1 MPDTPT
7 DADQRQARRGGP
19 SGAGEGASAAVPPVP
34 TAPPAAVP
42 ADMHPPADVPGA
54 APRETLLT
62 NVTASRGFA
71 QWLALHNVSLA
82 FTSYQTGQLFL
93 VGARP
98 DGALSLHQRDFVR
111 AMGLT
116 GNSQSLL
123 LAGLAQIWRFENVLS
138 PDQRANEHFD
148 RLYVPRRGQTVAD
161 LDAHELGI
169 DSAGRLLFVS
179 TKYSCLATDSAVHSF
194 KPVWRP
200 PFISRLAPEDR
211 CHLNGLAMH
220 QGVPLYVT
228 SVATT
233 DVVDGWRNERRDGGV
248 VVEVETD
255 RIVADGLSMPHSP
268 RLYGGALWVLD
279 SGNGYLTRI
288 DPDSGTRE
296 RVAFCPGF
304 LRGLSFHAGH
314 AIVGLSLARHEGVF
328 AGLPLQEEL
337 EARRAEAWC
346 GVQIVNT
353 QNGDIVEWLRLEGA
367 VRELFDVRV
376 LPGVRCPMA
385 LPTFG
390 PELASFITIEAPDRP
405 LSERGW
411 HAPS

>member
-1 MPDTPT
+1 MMT
-7 DADQRQARRGGP
+7 DSQNKAANETDPAA
-19 SGAGEGASAAVPPVP
+19 GAPGEVTREAAVPP
-34 TAPPAAVP
+34 
-42 ADMHPPADVPGA
+42 PADVA
-54 APRETLLT
+54 AATTPQTLLT
-62 NVTASRGFA
+62 NVTCSRGFA
-71 QWLALHNVSLA
+71 QWLQLHNTSLA

-93 VGARP
+93 VGVRP
-98 DGALSLHQRDFVR
+98 DGALSLHQRNFVR
-111 AMGLT
+111 AMGLIGDQQT
-116 GNSQSLL
+116 LL
-123 LAGLAQIWRFENVLS
+123 LAGLAQIWRFENALG

-179 TKYSCLATDSAVHSF
+179 TKYSCLATDSGVHSF

-211 CHLNGLAMH
+211 CHLNGLAMDK
-220 QGVPLYVT
+220 GVPRYMT
-228 SVATT
+228 SVSTT
-233 DVVDGWRNERRDGGV
+233 DVVDGWRNHRRDGGV
-248 VVEVETD
+248 VVDVETD
-255 RIVADGLSMPHSP
+255 AILAEGLSMPHSP
-268 RLYGGALWVLD
+268 RVYRGAVWVLD

-288 DPDSGTRE
+288 DPESGTRE

-304 LRGLSFHAGH
+304 SRGLSFHDGH
-314 AIVGLSLARHEGVF
+314 ALVGLSLPRHEGVF
-328 AGLPLQEEL
+328 SGLALQEEL
-337 EARRAEAWC
+337 EARRGEAWC
-346 GVQIVNT
+346 GVQIINT

-367 VRELFDVRV
+367 VRELFDVRF
-376 LPGVRCPMA
+376 LPGVQCPMA

-411 HAPS
+411 HPPG

>member
-1 MPDTPT
+1 MPTSDRP
-7 DADQRQARRGGP
+7 DAPAPNGGQP
-19 SGAGEGASAAVPPVP
+19 APRDDAAAVSE
-34 TAPPAAVP
+34 TTKAP
-42 ADMHPPADVPGA
+42 PPADAGA
-54 APRETLLT
+54 AAAAQGEVLT
-62 NVTASRGFA
+62 NVSCSRGLA
-71 QWLALHNVSLA
+71 QWLALHNTSIA

-98 DGALSLHQRDFVR
+98 DGALSLHQRNFVR
-111 AMGLT
+111 AMGLI
-116 GNSQSLL
+116 GNQQSLL
-123 LAGLAQIWRFENVLS
+123 LAGLAQIWRLENVLG

-179 TKYSCLATDSAVHSF
+179 TKYSCLATDSAIHSF

-211 CHLNGLAMH
+211 CHLNGLAMEE
-220 QGVPLYVT
+220 GVPRYMT
-228 SVATT
+228 AVATT
-233 DVVDGWRNERRDGGV
+233 DVVDGWRQHRRDGGV
-248 VVEVETD
+248 VVDVATD
-255 RIVADGLSMPHSP
+255 AILAEGLSMPHSP
-268 RLYGGALWVLD
+268 RVHQGAVWVLD

-288 DPDSGTRE
+288 DPQTGARE

-314 AIVGLSLARHEGVF
+314 ALVGLSLARREGVF
-328 AGLPLQEEL
+328 SGLALQEQL
-337 EARRAEAWC
+337 EARRSDAWC

-367 VRELFDVRV
+367 VRELFDVRF

-405 LSERGW
+405 LDERGW
-411 HAPS
+411 HPPA